1 VADAEHAP
9 LLGVFE
15 GGVFTRSASVTS
27 RMGAPLAQGALAWF
41 ALACRGQQ
49 PVAPMAGGMPAV
61 DVVEGGVQLL
71 RVRVRMRLAA
81 VQATQAAHHTRGPW
95 PHGAVALRA
104 VLGEEHGQPVGVHTS
119 ALWATRR
126 WAL

>member
-1 VADAEHAP
+1 MEQPPPGVGSLQPPGHLTVEVASAE
-9 LLGVFE
+9 
-15 GGVFTRSASVTS
+15 
-27 RMGAPLAQGALAWF
+27 QGALVWF
-41 ALACRGQQ
+41 ALAPRGQQ
-49 PVAPMAGGMPAV
+49 PVSPMAGGMPAV

-81 VQATQAAHHTRGPW
+81 VQAAQAAHHTRGPW

>member
-1 VADAEHAP
+1 VEQPPPGVGSLQPPGHLTVEVASAEQGP

-15 GGVFTRSASVTS
+15 G
-27 RMGAPLAQGALAWF
+27 ALVWF
-41 ALACRGQQ
+41 ALAPRGQQ
-49 PVAPMAGGMPAV
+49 PVSPMAGGMPAL

-81 VQATQAAHHTRGPW
+81 VQAAQAAHHTRGPW
-95 PHGAVALRA
+95 PHGEVAQRA
-104 VLGEEHGQPVGVHTS
+104 VLGEEHGQSVGVHTS